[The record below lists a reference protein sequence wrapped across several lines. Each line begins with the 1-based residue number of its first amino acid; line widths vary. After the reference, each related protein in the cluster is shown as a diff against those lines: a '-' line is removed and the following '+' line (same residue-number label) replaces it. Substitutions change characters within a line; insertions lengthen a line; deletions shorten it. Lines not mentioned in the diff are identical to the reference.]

1 MDVSIGKIQKA
12 LSPNPF
18 ALVTSTKEDGSTN
31 AMALSWWCYAS
42 NNPPKVLICTSNK
55 GYTGACIR
63 RTGEF
68 GLCFPTEEIK
78 DGAFYCGTCSGRDMD
93 KLATVGLET
102 EEPTVIGTKLLKHCK
117 AALECRLVGIASAGD
132 HMIYIGEVV
141 QTHLEENCNA
151 LYACNGYGQLSTV
164 KIDG

>member
-1 MDVSIGKIQKA
+1 MNVSIGKIQKA

-78 DGAFYCGTCSGRDMD
+78 DGAFYCGTCSGRDID

-102 EEPTVIGTKLLKHCK
+102 EEPAVIGTKLLKHCK
-117 AALECRLVGIASAGD
+117 AALECRLWGQPPLVITRFTSARWYRPIWRRIA
-132 HMIYIGEVV
+132 
-141 QTHLEENCNA
+141 THSMPA
-151 LYACNGYGQLSTV
+151 MDTDSSV
-164 KIDG
+164 R

>member
-1 MDVSIGKIQKA
+1 
-12 LSPNPF
+12 
-18 ALVTSTKEDGSTN
+18 
-31 AMALSWWCYAS
+31 
-42 NNPPKVLICTSNK
+42 
-55 GYTGACIR
+55 
-63 RTGEF
+63 
-68 GLCFPTEEIK
+68 
-78 DGAFYCGTCSGRDMD
+78 MD

-102 EEPTVIGTKLLKHCK
+102 EEPAVIGTKLLKHCK
-117 AALECRLVGIASAGD
+117 AALECRLVGTASAGD